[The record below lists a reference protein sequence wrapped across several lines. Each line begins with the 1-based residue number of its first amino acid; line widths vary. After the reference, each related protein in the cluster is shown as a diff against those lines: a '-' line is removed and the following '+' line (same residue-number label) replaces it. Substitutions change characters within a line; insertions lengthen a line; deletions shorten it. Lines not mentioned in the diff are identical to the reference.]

1 MTKIE
6 KDKLWWGKTSAIGLG
21 KYVKIKALNPLLFPR
36 KTRVLFAIFESFF
49 SFIRLGKQIKGLGSK
64 FDKVL

>member
-36 KTRVLFAIFESFF
+36 KTRVLFATFESFLPEN
-49 SFIRLGKQIKGLGSK
+49 RVGTQIKGLGSK